1 MFYTA
6 DSLRRMHQGGE
17 TVDFLFFYGH
27 QLPSDGSTTES
38 CLSQWYPC
46 IFEAEG
52 ILYQSME
59 QYMMA
64 QKAAYFGD
72 YRTHARILGA
82 CTPRD
87 CKALGRMVSGFQEE
101 SWRQV
106 REQIVL
112 CGNFQKFLQNPPLKS
127 FLLQTGDRV
136 LAEASLYDR
145 IWGIGMSK
153 GQPGIQ
159 DPGNW
164 RGLNLLGFALMQV
177 RTMLRRLANQE
188 DAGW

>member
-17 TVDFLFFYGH
+17 TMDFLFFYGH

-112 CGNFQKFLQNPPLKS
+112 YGNFQKFL
-127 FLLQTGDRV
+127 
-136 LAEASLYDR
+136 
-145 IWGIGMSK
+145 
-153 GQPGIQ
+153 
-159 DPGNW
+159 
-164 RGLNLLGFALMQV
+164 
-177 RTMLRRLANQE
+177 
-188 DAGW
+188 

>member
-1 MFYTA
+1 M
-6 DSLRRMHQGGE
+6 
-17 TVDFLFFYGH
+17 DFLFFYGH

-82 CTPRD
+82 CTPGD

-177 RTMLRRLANQE
+177 RTMLRSLANQE
-188 DAGW
+188 GAGW

>member
-82 CTPRD
+82 CTPGIAKPWDAWYQAFRRRAGARSVNRSY
-87 CKALGRMVSGFQEE
+87 CAEIF
-101 SWRQV
+101 
-106 REQIVL
+106 
-112 CGNFQKFLQNPPLKS
+112 KS
-127 FLLQTGDRV
+127 FCKIPL
-136 LAEASLYDR
+136 
-145 IWGIGMSK
+145 
-153 GQPGIQ
+153 
-159 DPGNW
+159 
-164 RGLNLLGFALMQV
+164 
-177 RTMLRRLANQE
+177 
-188 DAGW
+188 

>member
-82 CTPRD
+82 CTPQGLQS
-87 CKALGRMVSGFQEE
+87 LGTHGIRLSGGE
-101 SWRQV
+101 
-106 REQIVL
+106 
-112 CGNFQKFLQNPPLKS
+112 
-127 FLLQTGDRV
+127 
-136 LAEASLYDR
+136 LA
-145 IWGIGMSK
+145 
-153 GQPGIQ
+153 PG
-159 DPGNW
+159 P
-164 RGLNLLGFALMQV
+164 
-177 RTMLRRLANQE
+177 
-188 DAGW
+188 